1 MKSTGENTIFMNQ
14 SNFRTCRVYTA
25 GPTCGG
31 MGLRTLPKAPV
42 RRQRH
47 LPRCCS
53 SRCQVQ
59 RGHGNNRMS
68 PQRPFQHHGILGERH
83 CINNQPFPLAPAER
97 ACQRQMD
104 CCLLRTE
111 QEKVT
116 ENIDGTAKLLWNKK
130 IFNYAVWPRI
140 ITFRK
145 MHSKT
150 RPTKLVYFKGKE
162 SWKDPGTP
170 KKLHFGGRA
179 RWSTVTRNAKRQW
192 AHATRT
198 ATHSSGLYISFKYKG
213 QKYSRPWKSLET
225 ITPIR
230 FFK

>member
-1 MKSTGENTIFMNQ
+1 MRSRVLSITEEYTGHSALSSYLRPFKNIQNKMKSTGENTIFMNQ

-68 PQRPFQHHGILGERH
+68 PQRPFQHHGILGD

-116 ENIDGTAKLLWNKK
+116 ENIDGTAKLL
-130 IFNYAVWPRI
+130 
-140 ITFRK
+140 
-145 MHSKT
+145 
-150 RPTKLVYFKGKE
+150 
-162 SWKDPGTP
+162 
-170 KKLHFGGRA
+170 
-179 RWSTVTRNAKRQW
+179 
-192 AHATRT
+192 
-198 ATHSSGLYISFKYKG
+198 
-213 QKYSRPWKSLET
+213 
-225 ITPIR
+225 
-230 FFK
+230 